1 MLIGCDVS
9 QIDDFT
15 LSLLCNNEVNAV
27 NQDVLGRQA
36 QRLYAK
42 DNVEVWVR
50 ELADGGRA
58 VGVFNLGDKHII
70 INYGQLLDS
79 CGLQHRTYVRD
90 LWRQTDIEREGNCFI
105 PTHGVKFLKVR

>member
-1 MLIGCDVS
+1 MLCVGKVGWGSHLRDTRLTPDEQYTHISLWSLLAANMLIGCDVS

-50 ELADGGRA
+50 ELADVA
-58 VGVFNLGDKHII
+58 EL
-70 INYGQLLDS
+70 
-79 CGLQHRTYVRD
+79 
-90 LWRQTDIEREGNCFI
+90 
-105 PTHGVKFLKVR
+105 